1 MKTTILLI
9 LTFFLAS
16 CAQQQYSPEEVIS
29 ANIKAAQEEDA
40 ETRWNLASKAT
51 QQKMLEKST
60 KAKVF
65 EKLKYEAFMYKLIKS
80 WETEIISQS
89 EDKASVLWKYKMFDP
104 HSNKIISDKS
114 TIKLVKEEGFWKIDK

>member
-1 MKTTILLI
+1 MKIFLLTLGLFI
-9 LTFFLAS
+9 SS
-16 CAQQQYSPEEVIS
+16 CVQQQYSPEELIS
-29 ANIKAAQEEDA
+29 VNIKAAQEEDA
-40 ETRWNLASKAT
+40 QTRWTLSSKAA

-60 KAKVF
+60 KEEVF
-65 EKLKYEAFMYKLIKS
+65 KKLKYEAFMYKLIKS

-114 TIKLVKEEGFWKIDK
+114 TINLVKEDGLWKIDK